1 MAELKEKLLHLLK
14 ENNTPHGIALGTAL
28 GVFISTLPVYGL
40 HTALVVIAAVVVP
53 RANKLA
59 ILLGTNFSIPPT
71 LPFITWGGYEVG
83 RRVLSKDYAP
93 LNLAYFHHFTFKKL
107 GEFYYPLFVGS
118 VIMGLVFSVVTYAVT
133 LYISTKI
140 KEKRERRD
148 KDTPV

>member
-1 MAELKEKLLHLLK
+1 
-14 ENNTPHGIALGTAL
+14 
-28 GVFISTLPVYGL
+28 
-40 HTALVVIAAVVVP
+40 LVVIVAVVVP

-83 RRVLSKDYAP
+83 RRVISKDYAP
-93 LNLAYFHHFTFKKL
+93 LNLTYFQHFTFKRL

-118 VIMGLVFSVVTYAVT
+118 VIMGLGFALITYFVT
-133 LYISTKI
+133 LYISGKI

-148 KDTPV
+148 KNTPI

>member
-1 MAELKEKLLHLLK
+1 MAAVREKLLHLLK
-14 ENNTPHGIALGTAL
+14 DNNTPQGIALGTAL

-40 HTALVVIAAVVVP
+40 HTALVVIVAVIVP

-83 RRVLSKDYAP
+83 RRVLNKDYAP
-93 LNLAYFHHFTFKKL
+93 LNMNYFQHFTFKKL
-107 GEFYYPLFVGS
+107 GEFYYPLLVGS
-118 VIMGLVFSVVTYAVT
+118 VIMGMVCAVITYFIT
-133 LYISTKI
+133 LYISGKI

-148 KDTPV
+148 KDTQI